1 MAMNPMQRRAT
12 RSFVIGLVLGI
23 MIAVAV
29 AFFFYQQ
36 VKQLKAELAEVI
48 SKQSTAPVAVGTLE
62 SGKVLNYAE
71 DLMMSQVQTTV
82 PKEDMLTEDDFSI
95 VDEDGNLIEQEVT
108 LKVTVPAGTIITKD
122 MVAIGEKVVSDD
134 IRTVE
139 YSMISLPSEVLD
151 GDYIDIR
158 LLFPGG
164 QDYVILGKKKV
175 EKCTDTTVWIKQ
187 TEEEIMTLNNAI
199 IDSYLAEG
207 SKLYATR
214 YTEPGIQK
222 AAQQTYPV
230 SNEVLD
236 LIRQSPNIV
245 TEAKNAL
252 AERYNSARMQEN
264 RDNVVNPALGDP
276 DDRSSSVSSGISAE
290 ISSLQDARKEYL
302 ESMGVTQ

>member
-12 RSFVIGLVLGI
+12 RSFVIGFVIGI

-82 PKEDMLTEDDFSI
+82 PKEDMLTENDFSI
-95 VDEDGNLIEQEVT
+95 IDENGNLIEQEVT
-108 LKVTVPAGTIITKD
+108 LKVTVPSGTIITKD

-139 YSMISLPSEVLD
+139 YSMINLPSEVLD

-276 DDRSSSVSSGISAE
+276 EDRSSSVSSGISAE

>member
-12 RSFVIGLVLGI
+12 RSFVIGLVIGI

-82 PKEDMLTEDDFSI
+82 PKEDMLTENDFSI
-95 VDEDGNLIEQEVT
+95 IDENGNLIEQEVT
-108 LKVTVPAGTIITKD
+108 LKVTVPSGTIITKD

-139 YSMISLPSEVLD
+139 YSMINLPSEVLD

-302 ESMGVTQ
+302 ESMGITQ

>member
-12 RSFVIGLVLGI
+12 RSFVIGFVIGI

-82 PKEDMLTEDDFSI
+82 PKEDMLTENDFSI
-95 VDEDGNLIEQEVT
+95 IDENGNLIEQEVT
-108 LKVTVPAGTIITKD
+108 LKVTVPSGTIITKD

-139 YSMISLPSEVLD
+139 YSMINLPSEVLD

-276 DDRSSSVSSGISAE
+276 EDRSSSVSSGISAE

-302 ESMGVTQ
+302 ESMGITQ

>member
-12 RSFVIGLVLGI
+12 RSFVIGLVIGI

-82 PKEDMLTEDDFSI
+82 PKEDMLTENDFSI
-95 VDEDGNLIEQEVT
+95 IDENGNLIEQEVT

-139 YSMISLPSEVLD
+139 YSMINLPSEVLD

-175 EKCTDTTVWIKQ
+175 EKCTDTTIWIKQ

-302 ESMGVTQ
+302 ESMGITQ

>member
-36 VKQLKAELAEVI
+36 VKQLKAELAEVL

-82 PKEDMLTEDDFSI
+82 PKEDMLTENDFSI
-95 VDEDGNLIEQEVT
+95 IDENGNLIEQEVT
-108 LKVTVPAGTIITKD
+108 LKVTVPSGTIITKD

-139 YSMISLPSEVLD
+139 YSMINLPSEVLD

-276 DDRSSSVSSGISAE
+276 EDRSSSVSSGISAE

-302 ESMGVTQ
+302 ESMGITQ

>member
-12 RSFVIGLVLGI
+12 RSFVIGFVIGI

-82 PKEDMLTEDDFSI
+82 PKEDMLTENDFSI
-95 VDEDGNLIEQEVT
+95 IDENGNLIEQEVT
-108 LKVTVPAGTIITKD
+108 LKVTVPSGTIITKD
-122 MVAIGEKVVSDD
+122 MVAIGEKIVSDD

-139 YSMISLPSEVLD
+139 YSMINLPSEVLD

-276 DDRSSSVSSGISAE
+276 EDRSSSVSSGISAE

>member
-12 RSFVIGLVLGI
+12 RSFVIGFVIGI

-82 PKEDMLTEDDFSI
+82 PKEDMLTENDFSI
-95 VDEDGNLIEQEVT
+95 IDENGNLIEQEVT
-108 LKVTVPAGTIITKD
+108 LKVTVPSGTIITKD

-139 YSMISLPSEVLD
+139 YSMINLPSEVLD

>member
-12 RSFVIGLVLGI
+12 RSFVIGFVIGI

-82 PKEDMLTEDDFSI
+82 PKEDMLTENDFSI
-95 VDEDGNLIEQEVT
+95 VDENGNLIEQEVT

-139 YSMISLPSEVLD
+139 YSMINLPSEVLD

-175 EKCTDTTVWIKQ
+175 EKCTDTTIWIKQ

-302 ESMGVTQ
+302 ESMGITQ

>member
-12 RSFVIGLVLGI
+12 RSFVIGFVIGI

-82 PKEDMLTEDDFSI
+82 PKEDMLTENDFSI
-95 VDEDGNLIEQEVT
+95 IDENGNLIEQEVT
-108 LKVTVPAGTIITKD
+108 LKVTVPSGTIITKD

-139 YSMISLPSEVLD
+139 YSMINLPSEVLD

-236 LIRQSPNIV
+236 LIRQSPSIV

-276 DDRSSSVSSGISAE
+276 EDRSSSVSSGISAE

>member
-12 RSFVIGLVLGI
+12 RSFVIGFVIGI

-82 PKEDMLTEDDFSI
+82 PKEDMLTENDFSI
-95 VDEDGNLIEQEVT
+95 IDENGNVIEQEVT
-108 LKVTVPAGTIITKD
+108 LKVTVPSGTIITKD
-122 MVAIGEKVVSDD
+122 MVAIGEKIVSDD

-139 YSMISLPSEVLD
+139 YSMINLPSEVLD

-276 DDRSSSVSSGISAE
+276 EDRSSSVSSGISAE

>member
-12 RSFVIGLVLGI
+12 RSFVIGFVIGI

-82 PKEDMLTEDDFSI
+82 PKEDMLTENDFSI
-95 VDEDGNLIEQEVT
+95 IDENGNLIEQEVT

-139 YSMISLPSEVLD
+139 YSMINLPSEVLD

-175 EKCTDTTVWIKQ
+175 EKCTDTTIWIKQ

-302 ESMGVTQ
+302 ESMGITQ

>member
-36 VKQLKAELAEVI
+36 VKQLKAELAEVL

-175 EKCTDTTVWIKQ
+175 EKCTDTTIWIKQ

-302 ESMGVTQ
+302 ESMGITQ

>member
-12 RSFVIGLVLGI
+12 RSFVIGFVIGI

-82 PKEDMLTEDDFSI
+82 PKEDMLTENDFSI
-95 VDEDGNLIEQEVT
+95 IDENGNLIEQEVT

-139 YSMISLPSEVLD
+139 YSMINLPSEVLD

-276 DDRSSSVSSGISAE
+276 EDRSSSVSSGISAE

-302 ESMGVTQ
+302 ESMGITQ